1 MHQPILLV
9 TLHYNT
15 SHHNFSILMIY
26 WINNNDRGVHM
37 TQVITIE
44 NAYEGNL
51 KNISLQIPR
60 NKLVCVTGVSGS
72 GKSTLVIDTLYK
84 ECQRQYLEATG
95 YQGIQKPGVDHI
107 SNLSPAIQINQHHT
121 NKNPRSTVGTM
132 TNIYT
137 DLRVM
142 FEKIS
147 QRTCGNCHHA
157 YSQNEGK
164 QSLENIDG
172 QYVSLVECPSCQ
184 AKEPLL
190 TRTHFSYNKSE
201 GACPTCSGIGEEIQ
215 INWSAII
222 DETKSIMDGALLF
235 LDKGYQ
241 KYVQGILRNAFQF
254 YQLEDVL
261 ASPVET
267 WTQNHKT
274 LLYKGVEA
282 AQLDVEKGVPK
293 NVTDGR
299 FEGIEP
305 MLWRKLADKGI
316 EGVPAEQFATTLC
329 SACHGERLNE
339 HSRRVTVYDKR
350 LPELVSYSIEQLSRW
365 IHEVTQHL
373 PEQQKRYVDNFLLDI
388 QTKTERIL
396 KVGVGYLTLDRQTIT
411 LSGGEQQKIK
421 LAAVLDSTLTGVIYL
436 LDEPTTGLHPK
447 DTKGMIELLRNMRDL
462 GNTVIVIEHDPD
474 VMKAADLI
482 IDVGPGAGKFGG
494 EVIGIGNLEEM
505 MAMES
510 SVTGQYLQKETKIN
524 ERTRQPNEWLVVENV
539 TKYNLNNVTAQFPM
553 DCFTAVVGASG
564 SGKSTL
570 VFDVMVER
578 DLSQFNQVITVEQSP
593 ITKMKRSNIATYT
606 DAFSIIRTLFS
617 KVPLAKE
624 KGFTNK
630 HFSFNTA
637 GGRCENC
644 EGLGVVPSNM
654 LFFDNVELVCPACN
668 GKRFKDEVLEV
679 TLYDKS
685 ISQVLDLSVEEA
697 GEVFKSD
704 KKLTNILNL
713 LQEVGLGYV
722 TLGQPLTTLSGGE
735 GQRLKLA
742 KELLTVKKG
751 KQLFLIDE
759 PTTGLHPIDIEHFLV
774 LLQRIVDAGNTV
786 IVVEH
791 NEQVIRAADWIIEMG
806 PEGGMKGGKII
817 ATGTPAQ
824 IMNNNDS
831 IIREYI

>member
-1 MHQPILLV
+1 
-9 TLHYNT
+9 
-15 SHHNFSILMIY
+15 
-26 WINNNDRGVHM
+26 M

>member
-1 MHQPILLV
+1 MEQ
-9 TLHYNT
+9 
-15 SHHNFSILMIY
+15 F
-26 WINNNDRGVHM
+26 
-37 TQVITIE
+37 ITIE

-72 GKSTLVIDTLYK
+72 GKSTLLLDTLYQ

-95 YQGIQKPGVDHI
+95 YQGIQKPGVDAI
-107 SNLSPAIQINQHHT
+107 LNLSPAIQINQHHT

-132 TNIYT
+132 TNMYT

-147 QRTCGNCHHA
+147 RRICGHCQQV
-157 YSQNEGK
+157 YSQNEGT
-164 QSLENIDG
+164 QSQENIDG
-172 QYVSLVECPSCQ
+172 KFISLIACPHCQ
-184 AKEPLL
+184 AKEPYY

-201 GACPTCSGIGEEIQ
+201 GACPNCSGIGEEIQ
-215 INWSAII
+215 INWAAII
-222 DETKSIMDGALLF
+222 DESKSIVDGALLF
-235 LDKGYQ
+235 LDKGFQ
-241 KYVQGILRNAFQF
+241 KYVHGILKNGFKF

-261 ASPVET
+261 ENPIHT
-267 WTQNHKT
+267 WPKAHKD
-274 LLYKGVEA
+274 LLYKGAEA
-282 AQLDVEKGVPK
+282 AQIDVEKGVPK
-293 NVTDGR
+293 NVGDGR

-316 EGVPAEQFATTLC
+316 EGVPAEQFETQTC

-339 HSRRVTVYDKR
+339 ESRRVTIGDKR
-350 LPELVSYSIEQLSRW
+350 LPELVSYSIEQLLHW
-365 IHEVTQHL
+365 IQEVSQQL
-373 PEQQKRYVDNFLLDI
+373 SEQQKRYVDNFLLDI
-388 QTKTERIL
+388 QTKTERLI
-396 KVGVGYLTLDRQTIT
+396 KVGVGYLTLNRQMTT

-421 LAAVLDSTLTGVIYL
+421 LAATLDSTLTGIIYL

-447 DTKGMIELLRNMRDL
+447 DTRGMIELLKKMRDL

-474 VMKAADLI
+474 VMKVADLI
-482 IDVGPGAGKFGG
+482 IDIGPGAGKFGG
-494 EVIGIGNLEEM
+494 EVIGIGQLDQIK
-505 MAMES
+505 AMDS
-510 SVTGQYLQKETKIN
+510 SITGQYLKKQPHIN
-524 ERTRQPNEWLVVENV
+524 EQVRQPNDWLVVEHI
-539 TKYNLNNVTAQFPM
+539 TKFNLKDLTAEFPI
-553 DCFTAVVGASG
+553 DCFTVVVGASG

-570 VFDVMVER
+570 VFDVLAER
-578 DLSQFNQVITVEQSP
+578 DHPQFDQIITVQQTP

-606 DAFSIIRTLFS
+606 DAFSIIRSLFS
-617 KVPLAKE
+617 KEPLAQQ

-637 GGRCENC
+637 GGRCEKC
-644 EGLGVVPSNM
+644 EGLGVVPSDM
-654 LFFDNVELVCPACN
+654 LFFDHVELVCPACN
-668 GKRFKDEVLEV
+668 GKRFKDEVLQV
-679 TLYDKS
+679 TLHDYS
-685 ISQVLDLSVEEA
+685 ISQILDLSIDEA
-697 GEVFKSD
+697 SEVFKAD
-704 KKLTNILNL
+704 KKLMKIFHL

-751 KQLFLIDE
+751 KQLYLIDE

-791 NEQVIRAADWIIEMG
+791 NEQVIRAADWMIEIG
-806 PEGGMKGGKII
+806 PEGGAKGGKII
-817 ATGTPAQ
+817 ATGTPSA
-824 IMNNNDS
+824 IKSNSAS
-831 IIREYI
+831 IIREFL

>member
-1 MHQPILLV
+1 MSAPI
-9 TLHYNT
+9 
-15 SHHNFSILMIY
+15 F
-26 WINNNDRGVHM
+26 G
-37 TQVITIE
+37 
-44 NAYEGNL
+44 GNRL
-51 KNISLQIPR
+51 P
-60 NKLVCVTGVSGS
+60 G
-72 GKSTLVIDTLYK
+72 DP
-84 ECQRQYLEATG
+84 
-95 YQGIQKPGVDHI
+95 KPGVDHI

-742 KELLTVKKG
+742 KELLTVKK
-751 KQLFLIDE
+751 E
-759 PTTGLHPIDIEHFLV
+759 
-774 LLQRIVDAGNTV
+774 
-786 IVVEH
+786 
-791 NEQVIRAADWIIEMG
+791 
-806 PEGGMKGGKII
+806 
-817 ATGTPAQ
+817 
-824 IMNNNDS
+824 S
-831 IIREYI
+831 SYS